1 MDDDISTLQK
11 RLELQ
16 KKEYEDNFSSNKQK
30 EDQYHQSA
38 LDLAGQIKIIK
49 DQQIVLEGEI
59 TNLNQQQKELQQ
71 EVQAEKARSDNEMGK
86 LVVNVSN
93 IYERLAVARKNSRN
107 KIGRAHV

>member
-1 MDDDISTLQK
+1 MIALESDVRQKQLQAENEQNKLSRELAEAELTKKDIYQKQQILDDDISTLQK

-49 DQQIVLEGEI
+49 D
-59 TNLNQQQKELQQ
+59 
-71 EVQAEKARSDNEMGK
+71 
-86 LVVNVSN
+86 
-93 IYERLAVARKNSRN
+93 
-107 KIGRAHV
+107 